1 MPSSQTRGN
10 TDLAPLSEAQRGI
23 VNTIREFV
31 RREVNPVAM
40 QMEHDD
46 EYPFELVERMKELGL
61 FGAIIPE
68 EYGGLALDVS
78 TYALIIEEICR
89 GWMSLSGILNSHLI
103 MAYMVTTKGTQEQKN
118 HYLPLMASGEKR
130 GGICITEPNTGSD
143 VQAIETR
150 AVRDGDE
157 YVVNG
162 SKSLITNG
170 RHGNTFALVTKTD
183 INADPPRKGMSI
195 FIVEKGPGFNVVR
208 DIPKLGYKGVDT
220 CELSFE
226 DYRVSGGNL
235 VGGEEGQGF
244 YQILSGLELGRIN
257 VAARC
262 LGVARAALEE
272 ATKYAQQ
279 RKTFGKPI
287 GEHQSI
293 QIMLAN
299 MATNVQAAHLM
310 VLHAAEKKDRGERA
324 DMEAGMAKLF
334 ASEMCM
340 EVTIDAMRIHGG
352 YGYTQD
358 LPVERHFRDAPL
370 MMIGEGTNEI
380 QRVLIARHLL
390 KDFSTGDFLYESGL
404 KL

>member
-1 MPSSQTRGN
+1 M
-10 TDLAPLSEAQRGI
+10 SEAQRGM

-31 RREVNPVAM
+31 RREVNPVA
-40 QMEHDD
+40 QHMEHDD
-46 EYPFELVERMKELGL
+46 EYPVELVERMKELGL

-103 MAYMVTTKGTQEQKN
+103 MAYMVTTNGTEEQKE
-118 HYLPLMASGEKR
+118 HYLPLMATGEKR

-150 AVRDGDE
+150 AMRDGDD

-183 INADPPRKGMSI
+183 INADPPRRGISI
-195 FIVEKGPGFNVVR
+195 FIAEKGPGFNVVR

-220 CELSFE
+220 CELSFV

-235 VGGEEGQGF
+235 VGGDEGKGF
-244 YQILSGLELGRIN
+244 YQILGGLELGRIN

-262 LGVARAALEE
+262 LGVARAAMEE
-272 ATKYAQQ
+272 ATNYAHHRQ
-279 RKTFGKPI
+279 TFGKPI

-299 MATNVQAAHLM
+299 MATNIQAAHLM

-324 DMEAGMAKLF
+324 DLEAGMAKLF

-340 EVTIDAMRIHGG
+340 QVTLDAMRIHGG

-358 LPVERHFRDAPL
+358 LTVERHFRDAPL

-380 QRVLIARHLL
+380 QRILIARHLM
-390 KDFSTGDFLYESGL
+390 KDFSSGDFLYESGL
-404 KL
+404 

>member
-1 MPSSQTRGN
+1 M
-10 TDLAPLSEAQRGI
+10 APLSEAQRGI

-78 TYALIIEEICR
+78 TYALMIEEICK

-103 MAYMVTTKGTQEQKN
+103 MAYLVTTHGTQAQKE
-118 HYLPLMASGEKR
+118 HFLPLMATGEKR

-195 FIVEKGPGFNVVR
+195 FIAEKGPGFNVVR
-208 DIPKLGYKGVDT
+208 DVPKLGYKGVDT

-235 VGGEEGQGF
+235 VGGSEGQGF

-262 LGVARAALEE
+262 LGVARAALED

-358 LPVERHFRDAPL
+358 LSVERYFRDAPL

-380 QRVLIARHLL
+380 QRILIARHLL
-390 KDFSTGDFLYESGL
+390 KDFPTGDFLYESGL
-404 KL
+404 

>member
-1 MPSSQTRGN
+1 
-10 TDLAPLSEAQRGI
+10 LAPLSEAQRGI

-31 RREVNPVAM
+31 RREVNPAAM

-195 FIVEKGPGFNVVR
+195 FIAEKGPGFNVVR

-358 LPVERHFRDAPL
+358 LPVERYFRDAPL

-404 KL
+404 

>member
-1 MPSSQTRGN
+1 M
-10 TDLAPLSEAQRGI
+10 APLSEAQRGI

-31 RREVNPVAM
+31 RREVSPVAM
-40 QMEHDD
+40 QMEHDN

-78 TYALIIEEICR
+78 TYALTIEEICR

-103 MAYMVTTKGTQEQKN
+103 MAYLVTTHGTQEQKE

-150 AVRDGDE
+150 AVLDGDE

-195 FIVEKGPGFNVVR
+195 FIAEKGPGFNVVR
-208 DIPKLGYKGVDT
+208 DVPKLGYKGVDT

-226 DYRVSGGNL
+226 GYRVSGGNL
-235 VGGEEGQGF
+235 VGGDEGQGF

-299 MATNVQAAHLM
+299 MATHVQAAHLM
-310 VLHAAEKKDRGERA
+310 VLHAASKKDRGERA

-340 EVTIDAMRIHGG
+340 QVTIDAMRIHGG

-358 LPVERHFRDAPL
+358 LAVERHFRDAPL

-380 QRVLIARHLL
+380 QRVLIARHLM

-404 KL
+404 

>member
-1 MPSSQTRGN
+1 M
-10 TDLAPLSEAQRGI
+10 APLSEAQRGI
-23 VNTIREFV
+23 VSTIRGFV
-31 RREVNPVAM
+31 RRDVNPVAQ

-46 EYPFELVERMKELGL
+46 EYPSELVERMKELGL

-78 TYALIIEEICR
+78 TYALAIEEICR

-103 MAYMVTTKGTQEQKN
+103 MAYLVTTHGTKEQKE
-118 HYLPLMASGEKR
+118 HYLPLMATGEKR
-130 GGICITEPNTGSD
+130 GGICITEPNAGSD

-150 AVRDGDE
+150 AVREGDE

-183 INADPPRKGMSI
+183 INADPPRRGISV
-195 FIVEKGPGFNVVR
+195 FIAEKGPGFNVVR
-208 DIPKLGYKGVDT
+208 DVPKLGYKGVDT
-220 CELSFE
+220 CELSFD

-235 VGGEEGQGF
+235 VGGEEGKGF

-262 LGVARAALEE
+262 LGVARAAMED
-272 ATKYAQQ
+272 ATNYAKQ

-299 MATNVQAAHLM
+299 MATNIQAAHLM

-340 EVTIDAMRIHGG
+340 QVTIDAMRIHGG

-358 LPVERHFRDAPL
+358 LNVERHFRDAPL

-380 QRVLIARHLL
+380 QRILIARHLL
-390 KDFSTGDFLYESGL
+390 KDYSTGDFLYESGL
-404 KL
+404 

>member
-1 MPSSQTRGN
+1 MAQS
-10 TDLAPLSEAQRGI
+10 SEARRAI

-31 RREVNPVAM
+31 RREVTPVAS
-40 QMEHDD
+40 QMEHAD
-46 EYPFELVERMKELGL
+46 EYPVELVERMKELGL

-68 EYGGLALDVS
+68 EYGGLELDIG

-89 GWMSLSGILNSHLI
+89 RWMSLSGVLNSHLI
-103 MAYMVTTKGTQEQKN
+103 MAYMVATNGTQDQKEQ
-118 HYLPLMASGEKR
+118 YLPLMATGEKR
-130 GGICITEPNTGSD
+130 GGICITEPNAGSD

-183 INADPPRKGMSI
+183 PNTDPPRRGMSI
-195 FIVEKGPGFNVVR
+195 FIAEKGPGFNVIR
-208 DIPKLGYKGVDT
+208 DVPKLGYKGVDT
-220 CELSFE
+220 CELSFD

-235 VGGEEGQGF
+235 IGGEEGQGF
-244 YQILSGLELGRIN
+244 YQIMSGLEVGRVN

-262 LGVARAALEE
+262 VGIARAALEDSI
-272 ATKYAQQ
+272 KYAQQ

-287 GEHQSI
+287 GEHQAI
-293 QIMLAN
+293 QMMLAK
-299 MATNVQAAHLM
+299 MATQIQAAHLM
-310 VLHAAEKKDRGERA
+310 VMNAADKKDRGERA
-324 DMEAGMAKLF
+324 DLEAGMAKLF

-340 EVTIDAMRIHGG
+340 QVALDAMRIHGG

-358 LPVERHFRDAPL
+358 LNVERHFRDAPL
-370 MMIGEGTNEI
+370 MLIGEGTNEI
-380 QRVLIARHLL
+380 QQIVIARNLL
-390 KDFSTGDFLYESGL
+390 KNHPSGDFLYDAGL
-404 KL
+404 

>member
-1 MPSSQTRGN
+1 M
-10 TDLAPLSEAQRGI
+10 APMSEAQRGI
-23 VNTIREFV
+23 VSTIREFV
-31 RREVNPVAM
+31 RREVNPVAQ

-46 EYPFELVERMKELGL
+46 EYPVELVERMKELGL

-103 MAYMVTTKGTQEQKN
+103 MAYMVATNGTEQQKEN
-118 HYLPLMASGEKR
+118 YLPLMASGEKR

-183 INADPPRKGMSI
+183 TNADPPRRGISI
-195 FIVEKGPGFNVVR
+195 FIAEKGPGFNVVR

-220 CELSFE
+220 CELSFV

-235 VGGEEGQGF
+235 VGGDEGKGF
-244 YQILSGLELGRIN
+244 YQILGGLELGRIN

-262 LGVARAALEE
+262 LGVARAAMEE
-272 ATKYAQQ
+272 ATNYAHHRQ
-279 RKTFGKPI
+279 TFGKPI

-299 MATNVQAAHLM
+299 MATNIQAAHLM

-324 DMEAGMAKLF
+324 DLEAGMAKLF

-340 EVTIDAMRIHGG
+340 QVTIDAMRIHGG

-358 LPVERHFRDAPL
+358 LTVERHFRDAPL

-380 QRVLIARHLL
+380 QRILIARHLM
-390 KDFSTGDFLYESGL
+390 KDFSSGDFLYESGL
-404 KL
+404 

>member
-1 MPSSQTRGN
+1 
-10 TDLAPLSEAQRGI
+10 LAPLSEAQRGI
-23 VNTIREFV
+23 VSTIREFV
-31 RREVNPVAM
+31 RREVNPVAQ

-46 EYPFELVERMKELGL
+46 EYPFELVKRMKELGL

-78 TYALIIEEICR
+78 TYALIIEEICQ

-103 MAYMVTTKGTQEQKN
+103 MAYMVATHGTEQQKET
-118 HYLPLMASGEKR
+118 YLPQMATGEKR

-150 AVRDGDE
+150 AVRDGDD

-162 SKSLITNG
+162 TKSLITNG

-183 INADPPRKGMSI
+183 INADPPRRGISI
-195 FIVEKGPGFNVVR
+195 FIAEKGPGFNVVR

-220 CELSFE
+220 SELSFE
-226 DYRVSGGNL
+226 DYRVPGANL

-244 YQILSGLELGRIN
+244 YQIMGGLELGRIN

-272 ATKYAQQ
+272 ATRYAQQ

-340 EVTIDAMRIHGG
+340 QVTIDAMRIHGG

-358 LPVERHFRDAPL
+358 LTVERHFRDAPL

-380 QRVLIARHLL
+380 QRIVIARHLL
-390 KDFSTGDFLYESGL
+390 NDFSSGDFLYESGL
-404 KL
+404 

>member
-1 MPSSQTRGN
+1 M
-10 TDLAPLSEAQRGI
+10 APLSETQRGI

-404 KL
+404 

>member
-1 MPSSQTRGN
+1 M
-10 TDLAPLSEAQRGI
+10 APMSEAQRGI
-23 VNTIREFV
+23 VSTIREFV
-31 RREVNPVAM
+31 RREVNPVAQ

-46 EYPFELVERMKELGL
+46 EYPVELVERMKELGL

-103 MAYMVTTKGTQEQKN
+103 MAYMVATNGTEQQKEN
-118 HYLPLMASGEKR
+118 YLPLMASGEKR

-183 INADPPRKGMSI
+183 INADPPRRGISV
-195 FIVEKGPGFNVVR
+195 FIAEKGPGFNVVR

-220 CELSFE
+220 CELSFV

-235 VGGEEGQGF
+235 VGGDEGKGF
-244 YQILSGLELGRIN
+244 YQILGGLELGRIN

-262 LGVARAALEE
+262 LGVARAAMEE
-272 ATKYAQQ
+272 ATNYAHHRQ
-279 RKTFGKPI
+279 TFGKPI

-299 MATNVQAAHLM
+299 MATNIQAAHLM

-324 DMEAGMAKLF
+324 DLEAGMAKLF

-340 EVTIDAMRIHGG
+340 QVTLDAMRIHGG

-358 LPVERHFRDAPL
+358 LTVERHFRDAPL

-380 QRVLIARHLL
+380 QRILIARHLM
-390 KDFSTGDFLYESGL
+390 KDFSSGDFLYESGL
-404 KL
+404 

>member
-1 MPSSQTRGN
+1 M
-10 TDLAPLSEAQRGI
+10 APLSEAQRGI

-31 RREVNPVAM
+31 RREVNPAAM

-195 FIVEKGPGFNVVR
+195 FIAEKGPGFNVVR

-358 LPVERHFRDAPL
+358 LPVERYFRDAPL

-404 KL
+404 

>member
-1 MPSSQTRGN
+1 M
-10 TDLAPLSEAQRGI
+10 APLSEAQRGI
-23 VNTIREFV
+23 VSTIRGFV
-31 RREVNPVAM
+31 RRDVNPVAQ

-78 TYALIIEEICR
+78 TYALAIEEICR

-103 MAYMVTTKGTQEQKN
+103 MAYLVTTHGTKEQKE
-118 HYLPLMASGEKR
+118 HYLPLMATGEKR
-130 GGICITEPNTGSD
+130 GGICITEPNAGSD

-150 AVRDGDE
+150 AVREGDE

-183 INADPPRKGMSI
+183 INADPPRRGISV
-195 FIVEKGPGFNVVR
+195 FIAEKGPGFNVVR
-208 DIPKLGYKGVDT
+208 DVPKLGYKGVDT
-220 CELSFE
+220 CELSFD

-235 VGGEEGQGF
+235 VGGEEGKGF

-262 LGVARAALEE
+262 LGVARAAMED
-272 ATKYAQQ
+272 ATNYAKQ

-299 MATNVQAAHLM
+299 MATNIQAAHLM

-340 EVTIDAMRIHGG
+340 QVTIDAMRIHGG

-358 LPVERHFRDAPL
+358 LNVERHFRDAPL

-380 QRVLIARHLL
+380 QRILIARHLL
-390 KDFSTGDFLYESGL
+390 KDYSTGDFLYESGL
-404 KL
+404 

>member
-1 MPSSQTRGN
+1 M
-10 TDLAPLSEAQRGI
+10 APLSEAQRGI
-23 VNTIREFV
+23 VSTIRGFV
-31 RREVNPVAM
+31 RRDVNPVAQ

-46 EYPFELVERMKELGL
+46 EYPSELVERMKELGL

-78 TYALIIEEICR
+78 TYALAIEEICR

-103 MAYMVTTKGTQEQKN
+103 MAYLVTTHGTKEQKE
-118 HYLPLMASGEKR
+118 HYLPLTATGEKR
-130 GGICITEPNTGSD
+130 GGICITEPNAGSD

-150 AVRDGDE
+150 AVREGDE

-183 INADPPRKGMSI
+183 INADPPRRGISV
-195 FIVEKGPGFNVVR
+195 FIAEKGPGFNVVR
-208 DIPKLGYKGVDT
+208 DVPKLGYKGVDT
-220 CELSFE
+220 CELSFD

-235 VGGEEGQGF
+235 VGGEEGKGF

-262 LGVARAALEE
+262 LGVARAAMED
-272 ATKYAQQ
+272 ATNYAKQ

-299 MATNVQAAHLM
+299 MATNIQAAHLM

-340 EVTIDAMRIHGG
+340 QVTIDAMRIHGG

-358 LPVERHFRDAPL
+358 LNVERHFRDAPL

-380 QRVLIARHLL
+380 QRILIARHLL
-390 KDFSTGDFLYESGL
+390 KDYSTGDFLYESGL
-404 KL
+404 

>member
-1 MPSSQTRGN
+1 M
-10 TDLAPLSEAQRGI
+10 APMSEAQRGM

-31 RREVNPVAM
+31 RREVNPVA
-40 QMEHDD
+40 QHMEHDD
-46 EYPFELVERMKELGL
+46 EYPVELVERMKELGL

-103 MAYMVTTKGTQEQKN
+103 MAYMVTTNGTEEQKE
-118 HYLPLMASGEKR
+118 HYLPLMATGEKR

-150 AVRDGDE
+150 AMRDGDD

-183 INADPPRKGMSI
+183 INADPPRRGISI
-195 FIVEKGPGFNVVR
+195 FIAEKGPGFNVVR
-208 DIPKLGYKGVDT
+208 DIPKLGYKGVAT

-226 DYRVSGGNL
+226 DYRVPGGNL
-235 VGGEEGQGF
+235 VGGEEGKGF

-262 LGVARAALEE
+262 LGVARAAMEE
-272 ATKYAQQ
+272 AVNYAHH

-299 MATNVQAAHLM
+299 MATNIQAAHLM
-310 VLHAAEKKDRGERA
+310 VLHAADKKDRGERA

-340 EVTIDAMRIHGG
+340 QVTIDAMRIHGG

-358 LPVERHFRDAPL
+358 LTVERHFRDAPL

-380 QRVLIARHLL
+380 QRILIARHLM
-390 KDFSTGDFLYESGL
+390 KDFSSGDFLYELGL
-404 KL
+404 

>member
-1 MPSSQTRGN
+1 
-10 TDLAPLSEAQRGI
+10 
-23 VNTIREFV
+23 
-31 RREVNPVAM
+31 
-40 QMEHDD
+40 
-46 EYPFELVERMKELGL
+46 K
-61 FGAIIPE
+61 
-68 EYGGLALDVS
+68 
-78 TYALIIEEICR
+78 
-89 GWMSLSGILNSHLI
+89 
-103 MAYMVTTKGTQEQKN
+103 EQKE
-118 HYLPLMASGEKR
+118 HYLPLMATGEKR
-130 GGICITEPNTGSD
+130 GGICITEPNAGSD

-150 AVRDGDE
+150 AVREGDE

-183 INADPPRKGMSI
+183 INADPPRRGISV
-195 FIVEKGPGFNVVR
+195 FIAEKGPGFNVVR
-208 DIPKLGYKGVDT
+208 DVPKLGYKGVDT
-220 CELSFE
+220 CELSFD
-226 DYRVSGGNL
+226 DYRISGGNL
-235 VGGEEGQGF
+235 VGGEEGKGF

-262 LGVARAALEE
+262 LGVARAAMED
-272 ATKYAQQ
+272 ATNYAKQ

-299 MATNVQAAHLM
+299 MATNIQAAHLM

-340 EVTIDAMRIHGG
+340 QVTIDAMRIHGG

-358 LPVERHFRDAPL
+358 LNVERHFRDAPL

-380 QRVLIARHLL
+380 QRILIARHLL
-390 KDFSTGDFLYESGL
+390 KDYSTGDFLYESGL
-404 KL
+404 

>member
-1 MPSSQTRGN
+1 M
-10 TDLAPLSEAQRGI
+10 APMSEAQRGI
-23 VNTIREFV
+23 VSTIREFV
-31 RREVNPVAM
+31 RREVNPVAQ

-46 EYPFELVERMKELGL
+46 EYPVELVERMKELGL

-103 MAYMVTTKGTQEQKN
+103 MAYMVATNGTEQQKEN
-118 HYLPLMASGEKR
+118 YLPLMATGEKR

-183 INADPPRKGMSI
+183 INADPPRRGISI
-195 FIVEKGPGFNVVR
+195 FIAEKGPGFNVVR

-220 CELSFE
+220 CELSFV

-235 VGGEEGQGF
+235 VGGDEGKGF
-244 YQILSGLELGRIN
+244 YQILGGLELGRIN

-262 LGVARAALEE
+262 LGVARAAMEE
-272 ATKYAQQ
+272 ATNYAHHRQ
-279 RKTFGKPI
+279 TFGKPI

-299 MATNVQAAHLM
+299 MATNIQAAHLM
-310 VLHAAEKKDRGERA
+310 ALHAAEKKDRGERA
-324 DMEAGMAKLF
+324 DLEAGMAKLF

-340 EVTIDAMRIHGG
+340 QVTIDAMRIHGG

-358 LPVERHFRDAPL
+358 LTVERHFRDAPL

-380 QRVLIARHLL
+380 QRILIARHLM
-390 KDFSTGDFLYESGL
+390 KDFSSGDFLYESGL
-404 KL
+404 

>member
-1 MPSSQTRGN
+1 M
-10 TDLAPLSEAQRGI
+10 APLSEAQRGI

-195 FIVEKGPGFNVVR
+195 FIAEKGPGFNVVR

-404 KL
+404 

>member
-1 MPSSQTRGN
+1 M
-10 TDLAPLSEAQRGI
+10 APLSEAQRGI

>member
-1 MPSSQTRGN
+1 MPHLT
-10 TDLAPLSEAQRGI
+10 EAQRGM
-23 VNTIREFV
+23 VATIREFV
-31 RREVNPVAM
+31 RREVQPVA
-40 QMEHDD
+40 QEMEHAD

-61 FGAIIPE
+61 FGAVIPE
-68 EYGGLALDVS
+68 EYGGLELDVTS
-78 TYALIIEEICR
+78 YALVIEEICR

-103 MAYMVTTKGTQEQKN
+103 MAYMVTTHGTPEQKERF
-118 HYLPLMASGEKR
+118 LPLMATGEKR
-130 GGICITEPNTGSD
+130 GGICITEPNAGSD

-150 AVRDGDE
+150 AVREGDE

-162 SKSLITNG
+162 TKSLITNG

-183 INADPPRKGMSI
+183 PNTDPPRRGISI
-195 FIVEKGPGFNVVR
+195 FIAEKGPGFNVVR

-226 DYRVSGGNL
+226 DYHVSGGNL
-235 VGGEEGQGF
+235 VSGEEGKGF
-244 YQILSGLELGRIN
+244 YQIMSGLELGRIN

-272 ATKYAQQ
+272 STRYAKQ
-279 RKTFGKPI
+279 RETFGKPI
-287 GEHQSI
+287 GEHQSV

-299 MATNVQAAHLM
+299 MATQIQAAHLL

-334 ASEMCM
+334 ASEMCLQ
-340 EVTIDAMRIHGG
+340 VATDAMRIHGG

-358 LPVERHFRDAPL
+358 LTVERHFRDAPL

-380 QRVLIARHLL
+380 QRLVIARHLL
-390 KDFSTGDFLYESGL
+390 NNYPTGDFLYESGL
-404 KL
+404 

>member
-1 MPSSQTRGN
+1 M
-10 TDLAPLSEAQRGI
+10 APLSEAQRGI

-31 RREVNPVAM
+31 RREVNPAAM

-404 KL
+404 